1 MTEGMTLIL
10 LKNLNRF
17 WNLNRSRI
25 PTRDLVPVWSRIPGI
40 SPVPEWKEIETEA
53 MVTMRTV
60 TMKITL
66 VGAVLT
72 AWGPRGNGT
81 ATEIPAVPG
90 GAETP
95 AAVKAPREAVEA
107 PRGAVEAPRGA
118 VEAPREA
125 VEARREEDRK

>member
-10 LKNLNRF
+10 LKNLILF
-17 WNLNRSRI
+17 WNPNRSRI
-25 PTRDLVPVWSRIPGI
+25 PGM
-40 SPVPEWKEIETEA
+40 SPVPEWKEIETKA
-53 MVTMRTV
+53 MVTMRMV

-66 VGAVLT
+66 GAAVLT

-95 AAVKAPREAVEA
+95 A
-107 PRGAVEAPRGA
+107 G